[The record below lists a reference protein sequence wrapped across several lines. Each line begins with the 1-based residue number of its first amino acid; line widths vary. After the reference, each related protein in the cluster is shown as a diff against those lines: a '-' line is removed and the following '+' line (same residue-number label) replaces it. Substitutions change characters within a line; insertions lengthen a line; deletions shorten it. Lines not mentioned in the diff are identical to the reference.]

1 MTDMI
6 GYIGMTHLGLNSAA
20 GALARGADV
29 VCFDPDV
36 ALIGRLRRGVLPVSE
51 PDLAEAFA
59 ANGERLSFSSSVDD
73 LSRCDVVYV
82 APDVATDDAGGSDLS
97 NLLMLLE
104 IAEAHVPDRA
114 VLIILSQVPPGFT
127 RPRASTRRHFYYQVE
142 TLVFGIAVQ
151 RAREPERFIVG
162 CADPS
167 QPLPEVFKRFL
178 ARFGCPILQMRF
190 ESAELAKIAINCFLV
205 AQVSTTNTLAE
216 ICENAG
222 ADWSE
227 IAPALRLDAR
237 IGQKAYLKPGLGIAG
252 GNLERDLAS
261 MVSMGEKFATDVG
274 VIRAEIANSAHRKA
288 AAARMF
294 HDHVLPHLGHD
305 AKVAVWGLAYK
316 ENTHS
321 IKNSPSLV
329 TLGAFPSQIFQV
341 HDPVVQVE
349 DTGMSNLQGHD
360 DPYDTL
366 AGADC
371 LMILTPWDVYRA
383 ATPDIIASKMR
394 GRVIIDPYAVIDA
407 AKARACGLRLM
418 VLGKPVLEEN

>member
-1 MTDMI
+1 MSEVI

-20 GALARGADV
+20 GALSRGADV
-29 VCFDPDV
+29 LCFDPNT
-36 ALIGRLRRGVLPVSE
+36 ALIERIRQGELPVSE
-51 PDLAEAFA
+51 PDLAETFA
-59 ANGERLSFSSSVDD
+59 AHGDRLMFSSVVED
-73 LSRCDVVYV
+73 LAACDVVYV

-104 IAEAHVPDRA
+104 IAETHVPDCA
-114 VLIILSQVPPGFT
+114 VLVVLSQVPPGFT
-127 RPRASTRRHFYYQVE
+127 RPRASARRHYYYQVE

-167 QPLPEVFKRFL
+167 QSLPEAFQRFL
-178 ARFGCPILQMRF
+178 ARFECPILPMRF

-216 ICENAG
+216 ICENTG

-252 GNLERDLAS
+252 GNLERDLAC

-274 VIRAEIANSAHRKA
+274 VIRAEIANSGHRKG

-294 HDHVLPHLGHD
+294 RDQVLPHLGQD
-305 AKVAVWGLAYK
+305 ATVAVWGLAYK

-321 IKNSPSLV
+321 IKNSPSLA
-329 TLGAFPSQIFQV
+329 TLAAFPSNTFQV
-341 HDPVVQVE
+341 HDPVVQIK

-360 DPYDTL
+360 DPFDAL

-383 ATPDIIASKMR
+383 ATPDRIASKMR
-394 GRVIIDPYAVIDA
+394 GRFIIDPYAVLDA
-407 AKARACGLRLM
+407 AAARTCGLRLM
-418 VLGKPVLEEN
+418 VLGKPVLEED